1 MAKNLYIVANEAQSG
16 KSLVTLGIMDMLI
29 RHGLNVGFFRPII
42 NAIDPE
48 RPDKD
53 LRLIRERYNIEV
65 PYRDCYG
72 FTLQEVK
79 EMASRDL
86 DGDLLAGILQRYQV
100 LADQFDFVLC
110 EGSDFEEMSSI
121 FEFDINAEIAN
132 HLSSPVLLVFNGH
145 KKDTKE
151 IASSIQ
157 LIYELFEEKRS
168 DVLAT
173 IINRV
178 TSESNDDLI
187 RGVAER
193 IGKAGHLIATLPET
207 AILGQASIGEIA
219 AQLNAEV
226 LFGEDKLN
234 RLVAGYTVAAMKLP
248 HFLDRYEEGDL
259 VVTPGDRS
267 DIIIGCLGALHSQT
281 FPRIAGLIL
290 TVGYQPE
297 DSILRLIDGLNPSI
311 PIMKV
316 AGNTFEIAVQLKS
329 VGAAITPQD
338 ERKIHAALQLFEENV
353 DCDALL
359 QKITEKRESVV
370 TPMLF
375 EYKLIQ
381 RAKKHKKH
389 IVLPEGIEPRILKAA
404 DILCR
409 RGAVD
414 LTLLGNEKSIRNL
427 MTKHALTLKGAKII
441 DPTNSE
447 YLEDFVQ
454 TYYELRKHKGI
465 TLDSA
470 RDVMPDVSY
479 FGTMMVYKGMADGMV
494 SGSIHTTAHTIRPS
508 FEFIKTK
515 ENVSTVS
522 SVFFM
527 CLPDKVLVYGDCAIV
542 PSPTVEQLA
551 EIAVSSGETAQA
563 FHIVPRIALLSYS
576 TGDSGSGEEVEK
588 VRAATA
594 LAKSKAP
601 KLLIEGP
608 IQYDA
613 AVDPSVAKT
622 KMPNSEVAGKATVYI
637 FPDLNT
643 GNNTYKAVQRSA
655 GAVAIGPVLQGLKK
669 PVNDL
674 SRGCTVADIVNTV
687 AITAIQAQALD
698 S

>member
-16 KSLVTLGIMDMLI
+16 KSLVTLGVMDMLT

-42 NAIDPE
+42 NDVDPE
-48 RPDKD
+48 QPDKD
-53 LRLIRERYNIEV
+53 LLLIRTRYNIEV

-86 DGDLLAGILQRYQV
+86 DGELLAGILQRYQA
-100 LADQFDFVLC
+100 LADQFDFILC
-110 EGSDFEEMSSI
+110 EGSDFQEMSSI

-145 KKDTKE
+145 NKTTKE

-157 LIYELFEEKRS
+157 LIYELFEDKRS
-168 DVLAT
+168 NVVAT

-178 TSESNDDLI
+178 TSESSDELKQ
-187 RGVAER
+187 GVAER
-193 IGKAGHLIATLPET
+193 VEKAGQLIFTLPET
-207 AILGQASIGEIA
+207 AILRQASIGEIA

-226 LFGEDKLN
+226 LFGQDKLN

-259 VVTPGDRS
+259 VITPGDRS
-267 DIIIGCLGALHSQT
+267 DIIIGCLGALQSHT
-281 FPRIAGLIL
+281 FPRIAGLVL
-290 TVGYQPE
+290 TVGYHPE
-297 DSILRLIDGLNPSI
+297 ESILRLIQGLNPSI
-311 PIMKV
+311 PIMTV
-316 AGNTFEIAVQLKS
+316 PDNTFETAVKLKS

-338 ERKIHAALQLFEENV
+338 KRKIHAALQLFEENV
-353 DCDALL
+353 DSETLF
-359 QKITEKRESVV
+359 QTVTEKRASVI

-381 RAKKHKKH
+381 RAKGHKKH

-404 DILCR
+404 EILCR

-414 LTLLGNEKSIRNL
+414 LTLLGSEDRISKL
-427 MTKHALTLKGAKII
+427 MTKHALTLKGVKII
-441 DPTNSE
+441 DPANSE
-447 YLEDFVQ
+447 YLEDFIE

-465 TLDSA
+465 TMDNA

-515 ENVSTVS
+515 ANVATVS

-563 FHIVPRIALLSYS
+563 FNIEPRIALLSYS

-594 LAKSKAP
+594 LAKRKAP
-601 KLLIEGP
+601 HLLIEGP

-655 GAVAIGPVLQGLKK
+655 GAVAIGPVLQGLRK

>member
-16 KSLVTLGIMDMLI
+16 KSLVTLGVMDMLT

-42 NAIDPE
+42 NDVDPQ
-48 RPDKD
+48 RQDKD
-53 LRLIRERYNIEV
+53 LLLIRSRYNIEV

-86 DGDLLAGILQRYQV
+86 DGELLAGILQRYQA

-110 EGSDFEEMSSI
+110 EGSDFQEMSSI

-145 KKDTKE
+145 KKTIKE
-151 IASSIQ
+151 ISSSIQ
-157 LIYELFEEKRS
+157 LIYELFEDKRS
-168 DVLAT
+168 NVLAT

-178 TSESNDDLI
+178 TGDSGDELI
-187 RGVAER
+187 RGVSER
-193 IGKAGHLIATLPET
+193 VEKVGQLIFTLPET

-226 LFGEDKLN
+226 LFGQDKLN

-248 HFLDRYEEGDL
+248 HFLDRYDEGDL
-259 VVTPGDRS
+259 VITPGDRS
-267 DIIIGCLGALHSQT
+267 DIIIGCLGALQSHT
-281 FPRIAGLIL
+281 FPRIAGLVL

-297 DSILRLIDGLNPSI
+297 ESILRLIKGLNPSI
-311 PIMKV
+311 PIMMV
-316 AGNTFEIAVQLKS
+316 AGNTFDTAVKLKS

-338 ERKIHAALQLFEENV
+338 KRKIHAALQLFEENV
-353 DCDALL
+353 DCDTLF
-359 QKITEKRESVV
+359 QTITEKRDSVV

-381 RAKKHKKH
+381 RAKRNKKH

-404 DILCR
+404 EILCR
-409 RGAVD
+409 RDAVE
-414 LTLLGNEKSIRNL
+414 LTLLGSKDRISKL
-427 MTKHALTLKGAKII
+427 MTKHALTLEGVNII
-441 DPTNSE
+441 DPANSE
-447 YLEDFVQ
+447 YFEDFVE

-465 TLDSA
+465 TLDMA
-470 RDVMPDVSY
+470 RDRMPDVSY

-515 ENVSTVS
+515 ANVATVS

-563 FHIVPRIALLSYS
+563 FHIEPRIALLSYS
-576 TGDSGSGEEVEK
+576 TGDSGTGEDVEK
-588 VRAATA
+588 VREATA
-594 LAKSKAP
+594 LAKAKAP
-601 KLLIEGP
+601 HLLIEGP

-613 AVDPSVAKT
+613 AVEPSVAKT
-622 KMPNSEVAGKATVYI
+622 KMPNSEVAGKATVFI

-655 GAVAIGPVLQGLKK
+655 GAVAIGPVLQGLRK

>member
-16 KSLVTLGIMDMLI
+16 KSLITLGIMDLLT
-29 RHGLNVGFFRPII
+29 RHGLKVGFFRPII
-42 NAIDPE
+42 NDVDPE

-53 LRLIRERYNIEV
+53 LHLIRERYQIDL

-72 FTLQEVK
+72 FTLREVK
-79 EMASRDL
+79 DLASRDL
-86 DGDLLAGILQRYQV
+86 DDELLSGILQRYQV
-100 LADQFDFVLC
+100 LADRYDFVLC
-110 EGSDFEEMSSI
+110 EGSDFQEMSSI

-145 KKDTKE
+145 RKSTKE

-157 LIYELFEEKRS
+157 LIYELFEDKRS
-168 DVLAT
+168 NVVAT
-173 IINRV
+173 VINRV
-178 TSESNDDLI
+178 TNDCREELVKGVRERVEKNNQLI
-187 RGVAER
+187 F
-193 IGKAGHLIATLPET
+193 TLPET

-219 AQLNAEV
+219 SQLNAEV

-234 RLVAGYTVAAMKLP
+234 RLVTGYTVAAMKLS
-248 HFLDRYEEGDL
+248 HFLDRYEDGEL

-267 DIIIGCLGALHSQT
+267 DIIIGCLAALQSHT
-281 FPRIAGLIL
+281 FPRIAGLVL
-290 TVGYQPE
+290 TVGYHPE
-297 DSILRLIDGLNPSI
+297 EAIMRLIEGLNPSI

-316 AGNTFEIAVQLKS
+316 SENTYETAVKLKR
-329 VGAAITPQD
+329 VGAAITPND
-338 ERKIHAALQLFEENV
+338 KRKIHAALQLFEENV
-353 DCDALL
+353 DSEALF
-359 QKITEKRESVV
+359 QSITEKRESVV

-381 RAKKHKKH
+381 RAKQNKKH
-389 IVLPEGIEPRILKAA
+389 IVLPEGTEPRILKAA

-409 RGAVD
+409 RDAVS
-414 LTLLGNEKSIRNL
+414 LTLLGSKDRIQKL
-427 MTKHALTLKGAKII
+427 ATKHALTLEGARII
-441 DPTNSE
+441 DPQQSE

-454 TYYELRKHKGI
+454 TYYDLRKHKGI
-465 TLDSA
+465 TIDNA

-494 SGSIHTTAHTIRPS
+494 SGSVHTTAHTIRPS

-515 ENVSTVS
+515 SGVSTVS

-527 CLPDKVLVYGDCAIV
+527 CLPDRVLVYGDCAIV

-551 EIAVSSGETAQA
+551 EIAVSSGETARA
-563 FHIVPRIALLSYS
+563 FHIEPRIALLSYS
-576 TGDSGSGEEVEK
+576 TGDSGTGEDVEK
-588 VRAATA
+588 VRDATA
-594 LAKSKAP
+594 LAQSKAP
-601 KLLIEGP
+601 HLLIEGP

-613 AVDPSVAKT
+613 AVEPSVAKT
-622 KMPNSEVAGKATVYI
+622 KMPDSKVAGKATVFI

-655 GAVAIGPVLQGLKK
+655 GAVAVGPVLQGLRK

-687 AITAIQAQALD
+687 AITAIQAQAED
-698 S
+698 A